1 MLVLPDIYV
10 LKKEIIP
17 RNNFIENNL
26 INKFDEKKINNENYD
41 KNFLIKI
48 DDLDLSV
55 RVLNFLKTENINYV
69 GELIQYTEQDILSFP
84 NAGRKSLQDIKY
96 ALSQINLNLG
106 TRLNKDLNLDQNITE
121 KTDHTIKSK
130 LTEEQIKILTT
141 VVRNINLSQRS
152 INGLLNLGC
161 VYVGDI
167 LKFGISDL
175 KKLPNLGTSSI
186 KEIELF
192 IKTINLEFYDELAP
206 WNEEIIH
213 NCKIYFD
220 KKKKDE
226 FTTNKSFQNEKFLEE
241 EILRV
246 LTLTVNSS
254 VRKDAVAKNKSLEI
268 LISRFGFDGSPPKT
282 LEIIG
287 QKFNVTRER
296 IRQIIKS
303 SLRKLKILNPP
314 TPILNKVFSIVLDL
328 LPLSEI
334 EMNKILK
341 EKNITKQD
349 WDFKG
354 LQDFYET
361 FDIKLDLSVTK
372 INNICFISKINI
384 EKIFNKIFNEI
395 NKKISNSGIFSISEC
410 LNLKE
415 MYLNNIKKETI
426 KRIIISKPYFNWL
439 DDSENYFTYYSKR
452 NRLSNLISKVAATSK
467 NVDLD
472 LLFYKIKKHHR
483 INQKITYDKYILL
496 KFVKICF
503 DCSIDKKD
511 QINFNSSKSNLSDF
525 GGYKGKVVS
534 PNEQKI
540 IDIFRNFG
548 PILSIE
554 DLKEFSQ
561 TQSVGRDSLIMILQ
575 SSPIFQRIDVG
586 FYKLAE
592 NNISM
597 NVKKY
602 ISIINIESST
612 FSTDDCP
619 AVKNKNTYIEV
630 NKNGYLFK
638 TLPYQRPLRLLPD
651 GSYGV
656 VFKKKVYPIIKSITE
671 ENGNREDTEII

>member
-1 MLVLPDIYV
+1 MLALPDIYL

-17 RNNFIENNL
+17 RNNLIENNL
-26 INKFDEKKINNENYD
+26 VNKFDEKKINNENYD

-69 GELIQYTEQDILSFP
+69 GELIQYTEHDILSFP

-106 TRLNKDLNLDQNITE
+106 TRLNKDLNLDQSIAE
-121 KTDHTIKSK
+121 KTDHIIRSK

-141 VVRNINLSQRS
+141 VIRNINLSQRS

-161 VYVGDI
+161 TYVGDI

-175 KKLPNLGTSSI
+175 KKIPNLGVSSI

-192 IKTINLEFYDELAP
+192 IKAINLEFYDEISP
-206 WNEEIIH
+206 WDEETIH

-226 FTTNKSFQNEKFLEE
+226 FTINKSFQNEKFLEE

-246 LTLTVNSS
+246 LNLTVNSS

-268 LISRFGFDGSPPKT
+268 LINRFGFDGSPPKT

-314 TPILNKVFSIVLDL
+314 TPILNKVFLTAQDL

-334 EMNKILK
+334 ELNKILK
-341 EKNITKQD
+341 EKSITKQD

-372 INNICFISKINI
+372 INNICFISKINM
-384 EKIFNKIFNEI
+384 EKIFNTILNKI
-395 NKKISNSGIFSISEC
+395 NKKISNSGLFSLSEC
-410 LNLKE
+410 MNFKE
-415 MYLNNIKKETI
+415 VQLNNIKQETI
-426 KRIIISKPYFNWL
+426 KKIIQTKPMILWL
-439 DDSENYFTYYSKR
+439 DDEENYFTYYSNR
-452 NRLSNLISKVAATSK
+452 NRLSNLISKAASASNQISIDYLFKRIK
-467 NVDLD
+467 NYHRLKNANYSIDI
-472 LLFYKIKKHHR
+472 FISFCKK
-483 INQKITYDKYILL
+483 
-496 KFVKICF
+496 CF
-503 DCSIDKKD
+503 DCEINN
-511 QINFNSSKSNLSDF
+511 QIIKFFSSKSKLSDYI
-525 GGYKGKVVS
+525 GYQG
-534 PNEQKI
+534 KI
-540 IDIFRNFG
+540 ISENEGKIIQIFNKFG
-548 PILSIE
+548 PILSSGTLRELAKKFGIS
-554 DLKEFSQ
+554 DHSLNMIMQFS
-561 TQSVGRDSLIMILQ
+561 VL
-575 SSPIFQRIDVG
+575 FQRIDIATYMLSG
-586 FYKLAE
+586 QKLE
-592 NNISM
+592 L
-597 NVKKY
+597 
-602 ISIINIESST
+602 
-612 FSTDDCP
+612 
-619 AVKNKNTYIEV
+619 
-630 NKNGYLFK
+630 KNGKVKIDLMSKIFNKKDCTFLENEKQYYVEIYKSGKYLK
-638 TLPYQRPLRLLPD
+638 TIAYPRTLLQINKMLR
-651 GSYGV
+651 GV
-656 VFKKKVYPIIKSITE
+656 EYKEKIYPITFI
-671 ENGNREDTEII
+671 